1 MDSSQFG
8 HVMQASLPIT
18 EELIFLKEQTGEEE
32 TTLLIQALHI
42 GLHSLYRQTVE
53 KMFID
58 GEIPRERAIDI
69 LGKDRVCDIEYA
81 QDALKTDILQGL
93 RL

>member
-1 MDSSQFG
+1 MDNSQFG
-8 HVMQASLPIT
+8 HLAKTRLPIT
-18 EELIFLKEQTGEEE
+18 EELIFLKEKTGEEE

-58 GEIPRERAIDI
+58 GEISREQAIDI

-81 QDALKTDILQGL
+81 QEALKTDILQGL
-93 RL
+93 SL